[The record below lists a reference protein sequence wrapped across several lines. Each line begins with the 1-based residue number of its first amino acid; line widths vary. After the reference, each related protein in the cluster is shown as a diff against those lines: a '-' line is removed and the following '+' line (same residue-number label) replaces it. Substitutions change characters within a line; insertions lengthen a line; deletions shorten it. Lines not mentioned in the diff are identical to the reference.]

1 MERNSIDLG
10 TVKVSRLFRKYFIPT
25 LIGMLNIAV
34 ATTVEGVFVG
44 HKLGNDG
51 IAAVNLVIPL
61 MLLFTGIGLMLGIG
75 CSVGCVDTFGQRQC
89 QGGTH
94 KRNTGI
100 YRRQFDSNSS
110 VAAYADIPA
119 SDGFD
124 FRFVGVINAHDG
136 RLPGMAV
143 ARFTVQYVD

>member
-1 MERNSIDLG
+1 MAYAGHRLLG
-10 TVKVSRLFRKYFIPT
+10 
-25 LIGMLNIAV
+25 
-34 ATTVEGVFVG
+34 
-44 HKLGNDG
+44 
-51 IAAVNLVIPL
+51 
-61 MLLFTGIGLMLGIG
+61 
-75 CSVGCVDTFGQRQC
+75 GCVDTFGQRQC

-100 YRRQFDSNSS
+100 YRRQLDSNSS

-136 RLPGMAV
+136 RLTGMAV
-143 ARFTVQYVD
+143 ARFPVQYVD